1 MKIVSILLAGV
12 FLFGIF
18 SAVGFSSDNE
28 TVSGLSPDNPF
39 YFMKRW
45 GEGLKIAFARAE
57 EKAEL
62 RQEFAAERLR
72 EAQFLYMRNL
82 TARAEKFVLDAER
95 EIEESARE
103 AERREKENRTI
114 GLENALLRHEENLER
129 FSMIVASF
137 CANET
142 LNSSQ
147 KCSALIKVEEKM
159 GERNERFEAVVN
171 KSVGLRE
178 RIREKLDSSNLTE
191 EQKIRLR
198 IRIADKREDIRDR
211 IEDLR
216 DRAEDRREE
225 RRERISENRTNG
237 TGAPPRMPA
246 LNGTSGPRDGSGR
259 PFKDDDSSDDSF
271 DDSSGSVSQS
281 NTSASGSSSLSG
293 AGKKLSQLYNYA
305 GVKTFVYRT
314 ESAGVKTDISYSVSS
329 GTIDGKSAWIHTT
342 ETETQGIA
350 SKTMTYLDKATLGC
364 LKITSTVN
372 AMGQVIENAVD
383 CPTSGPDAPKAS
395 EPYLEYKGTET
406 LTVPA
411 GTYSA
416 DKYEIESS
424 GIEYFV
430 ASGVPIPVKVEY
442 LDSEMK
448 LVSWS

>member
-1 MKIVSILLAGV
+1 MEKNTELGTKIVAILLAGV

-45 GEGLKIAFARAE
+45 GEGLKIAFAKAE
-57 EKAEL
+57 LKAEL
-62 RQEFAAERLR
+62 RQEFAAERLK
-72 EAQFLYMRNL
+72 EAKFLYMRNL

-103 AERREKENRTI
+103 AERRESENRTI

-129 FSMIVASF
+129 FSLIVASV

-142 LNSSQ
+142 SNSSQ
-147 KCSALIKVEEKM
+147 KCSALTKVEEKM

-171 KSVGLRE
+171 KSAELRE

-225 RRERISENRTNG
+225 RRERIIENRTNL
-237 TGAPPRMPA
+237 TGLPPRMPA
-246 LNGTSGPRDGSGR
+246 LNGTSGPKDGSGEGFR
-259 PFKDDDSSDDSF
+259 DEVSDDNPSSDD
-271 DDSSGSVSQS
+271 GS
-281 NTSASGSSSLSG
+281 NSSSSG
-293 AGKKLSQLYNYA
+293 AGKKLSQLYDYA

-342 ETETQGIA
+342 ETDTRGVK
-350 SKTMTYLDKATLGC
+350 SSTSTYLDKATLGC

-372 AMGQVIENAVD
+372 AMGQVIENNVD